1 MFLRSTVHRA
11 AKSVL
16 FNTSCLPAPT
26 LSIRVAG
33 LVGSQSRRIT
43 GHRIM
48 EEKRGLSQ
56 IDDPK
61 GIVRRKL
68 NCHFPWGWVVYRTSY
83 SDEEA
88 WQKMLNYLREDVM
101 DFLKR
106 YKRMDLLPFHE
117 RIIMDDK
124 AKFEGATSH
133 DIRDHFATW
142 VVDTVTP
149 KLITALSESEMK
161 QLRDPYKEDPG
172 PEWTMG
178 ARYNFCLFIDDICL
192 ESMEHMINPVVKMLA
207 KNFGARRPED
217 RNYAVYPGWED
228 GETEESDEDVGWM
241 YTWVMESVSNYDKMM
256 ETHEWYDEYR
266 RPPGIW
272 YSLGESDFPGH
283 WRKCT
288 NVK

>member
-11 AKSVL
+11 ANSVF
-16 FNTSCLPAPT
+16 FNTPYLSTPT
-26 LSIRVAG
+26 LSIRVSG
-33 LVGSQSRRIT
+33 LVGPQFRQIS

-61 GIVRRKL
+61 GIIRGDLKS
-68 NCHFPWGWVVYRTSY
+68 HFPWGWVVYRTSY

-88 WQKMLNYLREDVM
+88 WQKMLNILHEDVI
-101 DFLKR
+101 DSLQL

-117 RIIMDDK
+117 MIIMEDK
-124 AKFEGATSH
+124 AKFEGTTSH
-133 DIRDHFATW
+133 DIRDHFTAW
-142 VVDTVTP
+142 VADTVEP
-149 KLITALSESEMK
+149 KMITALSESEMK

-178 ARYNFCLFIDDICL
+178 TRYNFCLFIDDICL
-192 ESMEHMINPVVKMLA
+192 ESMEHMSNPVVKMLA
-207 KNFGARRPED
+207 KNFGARKPEH

-228 GETEESDEDVGWM
+228 GESEESDEEVGWM
-241 YTWVMESVSNYDKMM
+241 YTWVMENVSNYDKMM
-256 ETHEWYDEYR
+256 RTEVWYDEYR

-272 YSLGESDFPGH
+272 YALDESQLPGH
-283 WRKCT
+283 WRKSPA
-288 NVK
+288 K

>member
-16 FNTSCLPAPT
+16 FNTSCLSAPK

-56 IDDPK
+56 IDDPN
-61 GIVRRKL
+61 GHVRMDLKS
-68 NCHFPWGWVVYRTSY
+68 HFPWGWVVYRTSY

-88 WQKMLNYLREDVM
+88 WQKMLNILREKVEKS
-101 DFLKR
+101 LQV
-106 YKRMDLLPFHE
+106 YERMDLLPFHE
-117 RIIMDDK
+117 MIIMDDK

-133 DIRDHFATW
+133 DIRDHFTGW
-142 VVDTVTP
+142 VADTVAP
-149 KLITALSESEMK
+149 KMITALSESAMK
-161 QLRDPYKEDPG
+161 QLRDPYKEDHSL
-172 PEWTMG
+172 EWFLG

-192 ESMEHMINPVVKMLA
+192 ESMEHMRRPVVKMLA
-207 KNFGARRPED
+207 KNFGARKPED

-228 GETEESDEDVGWM
+228 GETEEGDEEVGWM
-241 YTWVMESVSNYDKMM
+241 YIWALEIVSQYDEMM
-256 ETHEWYDEYR
+256 ETDFWYTIYN
-266 RPPGIW
+266 RPPRMWNNIT
-272 YSLGESDFPGH
+272 DITPGS
-283 WRKCT
+283 WRKGQA
-288 NVK
+288 K